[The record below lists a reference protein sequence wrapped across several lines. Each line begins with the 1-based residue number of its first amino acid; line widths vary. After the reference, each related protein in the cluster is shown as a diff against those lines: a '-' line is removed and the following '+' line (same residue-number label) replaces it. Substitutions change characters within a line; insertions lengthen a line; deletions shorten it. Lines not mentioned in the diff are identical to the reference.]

1 MFVVHRRSFR
11 IALFLGLAVVVASS
25 GGCVGLTAQ
34 LLYWVKGGNKIDPE
48 FEGMKGKRVAVVC
61 VSNASSL
68 RSEFFLFVAGT
79 TGGSVLKEQ
88 GEKIE
93 VVPPDEIADWIDSN
107 DWNQMDYR
115 EIGRGVN
122 ADMVLGLDLGDLR
135 LHEGQTLYQGRV
147 TLTGTVYDMQDGG
160 KMPFRRTIPDFTFPQ
175 NGPRHATEMSET
187 RFRSLFV
194 EVLSKH
200 VAKYFCE
207 YRVRGR
213 FCQGRHGIGRVSTGR
228 EPSDG
233 KKRGFSES
241 RASVPRF

>member
-1 MFVVHRRSFR
+1 MLVVHRRLFR
-11 IALFLGLAVVVASS
+11 SVLFLGLAVGLAAS

-61 VSNASSL
+61 VSNASSFGPNTFCSL
-68 RSEFFLFVAGT
+68 LERRIASA
-79 TGGSVLKEQ
+79 LKEQ
-88 GEKIE
+88 GDEIE
-93 VVPPDEIADWIDSN
+93 VVPPDDIADWIDSN

-122 ADMVLGLDLGDLR
+122 ADLVLGLDLSDLR

-147 TLTGTVYDMQDGG
+147 TLTATVYDMQDGG
-160 KMPFRRTIPDFTFPQ
+160 KVAFRRTIPDFTFPQ
-175 NGPRHATEMSET
+175 NGPRHATEMTEA

-200 VAKYFCE
+200 VAKYFCAYDFE
-207 YRVRGR
+207 DDFAQDAKGLA
-213 FCQGRHGIGRVSTGR
+213 G
-228 EPSDG
+228 
-233 KKRGFSES
+233 
-241 RASVPRF
+241 